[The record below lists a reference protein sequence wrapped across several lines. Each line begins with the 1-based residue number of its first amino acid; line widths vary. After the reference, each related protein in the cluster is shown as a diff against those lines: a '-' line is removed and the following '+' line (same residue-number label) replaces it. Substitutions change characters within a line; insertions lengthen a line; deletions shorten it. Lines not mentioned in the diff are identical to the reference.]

1 MFETS
6 TQHGNGKKN
15 HLKMYLLWKM
25 APLKMYLHYENSL
38 RGQWPPRKPFGP
50 SIFSL
55 KRSSSQDRTPISF
68 ISWNLRAN
76 VKRLKHLRD
85 DFPLKKRK
93 NTNKQRAGRIFVVWG
108 SLHKSHE
115 NNPTVCLGSHEIF
128 PNNDWQLHYGRANL
142 SIFSVL
148 VHQVSSTKNVMKN
161 LMIPAVDRTVPF
173 F

>member
-1 MFETS
+1 
-6 TQHGNGKKN
+6 
-15 HLKMYLLWKM
+15 MYLLWKM

-38 RGQWPPRKPFGP
+38 RGQWPPPRKPFGP